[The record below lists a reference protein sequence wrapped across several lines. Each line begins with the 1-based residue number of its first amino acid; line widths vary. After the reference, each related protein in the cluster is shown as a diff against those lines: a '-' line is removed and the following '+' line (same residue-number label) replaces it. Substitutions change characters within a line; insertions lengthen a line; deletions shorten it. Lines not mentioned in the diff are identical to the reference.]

1 MNIRTRDSITL
12 GRYFYLGAHILG
24 FIQSALK
31 AVWFEV
37 VPKEKLKENQSQKVG
52 EIIPDYQNVLQ
63 NGANMFHQRIFGDY
77 GFIGACLVVQRV
89 KSLPAMWETWVRSL
103 GQEDPLEK
111 EMATHSSII
120 QSIPMDKG
128 AWRATVHGVMQSQ
141 T

>member
-1 MNIRTRDSITL
+1 MNIRMRDSITL
-12 GRYFYLGAHILG
+12 GIYFYLGAHILG

-89 KSLPAMWETWVRSL
+89 KSLPEMWETWVRSL
-103 GQEDPLEK
+103 G
-111 EMATHSSII
+111 
-120 QSIPMDKG
+120 
-128 AWRATVHGVMQSQ
+128 
-141 T
+141 